1 MIKEIREPS
10 VAQYANEIRLN
21 ALSIILD
28 KGGGYLTQASSAA
41 EILATLFA
49 RVLKLSLE
57 KDRLPLECP
66 IDSYVPFGGSAY
78 YGEKSSLGDR
88 LFISPGH
95 YAMAVYCTLAAVGIL
110 PPEALEAFGADGSCL
125 EAIGNDFCPGFET
138 NAGTLGQTI
147 SIAAGVALSRKNRLD
162 SGKVYVFISDGELQ
176 SGQTWEAIQAAVHY
190 RLDNLVIVIDNNF
203 HQVEGLTKDVMNVE
217 DILDRLRAFG
227 ADAVRIDGHNPED
240 LAKAMLRQTPGKPN
254 AVICDTDP
262 TFNMDFLKEYEPFLH
277 YFRINDA
284 NRDSVEKQR
293 HLLSGVKSYD

>member
-1 MIKEIREPS
+1 MIKEIPEPP
-10 VAQYANEIRLN
+10 VAEYANEIRLN
-21 ALSIILD
+21 ALKIILD
-28 KGGGYLTQASSAA
+28 KGGGYLAQASSAA

-57 KDRLPLECP
+57 KENLPMECE
-66 IDSYVPFGGSAY
+66 INAYIPFSGAAY
-78 YGEKSSLGDR
+78 YGDKGSFGDR

-110 PPEALEAFGADGSCL
+110 PSNALKSYGADGSCL
-125 EAIGNDFCPGFET
+125 EAIGNDCCPGFET

-176 SGQTWEAIQAAVHY
+176 SGQTWEAIQGAAHY
-190 RLDNLVIVIDNNF
+190 QLDNLAIVIDNNL
-203 HQVEGLTKDVMNVE
+203 HQVEGLTKDVMNIE
-217 DILDRLRAFG
+217 NILDRLAAFG
-227 ADAVRIDGHNPED
+227 ADAIRIDGHNPND
-240 LAKAMLRQTPGKPN
+240 LAEAMLRQTKGRPN

-277 YFRINDA
+277 YFRINGE
-284 NRDSVEKQR
+284 NRSSVERQF